1 MATSTSPY
9 LEGNFAPVH
18 EEITVDNLTIIGEL
32 PRDLNGMFV
41 RNGPNPRF
49 KPEGSYHWFDG
60 DGMLHGIRLQEGKAS
75 YRNRYIRT
83 QCFDYE
89 SEAGRP
95 LWGSMLDK
103 FSLRKTFFPPRGV
116 RMKNTA
122 NVALTWHDGRLMA
135 LWELGDPH
143 EISVPGLETV
153 GPYNYS
159 GHLTHAFTAH
169 PKVDAVTGE
178 MMFFGYSIGTR
189 EKLHYSVVSAEGQI
203 LRTEPIHIPES
214 VMMHDFAI
222 TENYTIFMDLPL
234 EMSFMNLIRG
244 KEVFQFN
251 RDRPSRFGIVPR
263 HGSNSDIRWF
273 EGPPCYVYH
282 TVNAWEEGDEI
293 VLVGCRMEQT
303 DVIAPPGHSTKN
315 PGHSMQVETG
325 SGNPQNLANLHRWV
339 FNMKSGEMREEQLD
353 DRVAEF
359 PRYNEALTGR
369 CNRYSYTGQGTV
381 PEPGKGQLFYGLL
394 KYDLQRGESIEHN
407 FGRKRYGGEAAFV
420 PRPAGLAEDDGWLV
434 TIVFDEASESS
445 ELVVVDAQQLDQP
458 PVARVLIPQ
467 RVPFGFHSIWLD
479 DEQIAQG

>member
-1 MATSTSPY
+1 MTAPISPY

-18 EEITVDNLTIIGEL
+18 EEITVDNLTVIGEL

-49 KPEGSYHWFDG
+49 KPEGNYHWFDG

-83 QCFDYE
+83 QCFEYE

-103 FSLRKTFFPPRGV
+103 LSIRKTLFPPHGV
-116 RMKNTA
+116 RMKNSA
-122 NVALTWHDGRLMA
+122 NIALTWHDGRLMA
-135 LWELGDPH
+135 LWEMGDPH

-153 GPYNYS
+153 GPYNYN
-159 GHLTHAFTAH
+159 GNLTHAFTAH

-203 LRTEPIHIPES
+203 LRS
-214 VMMHDFAI
+214 
-222 TENYTIFMDLPL
+222 
-234 EMSFMNLIRG
+234 
-244 KEVFQFN
+244 
-251 RDRPSRFGIVPR
+251 IVPR
-263 HGSNSDIRWF
+263 HGGNSDVRWF

-282 TVNAWEEGDEI
+282 TVNAWEEATETVGDEI

-303 DVIAPPGHSTKN
+303 DVIAPPGHSTKD
-315 PGHSMQVETG
+315 PGHSMEVERAN
-325 SGNPQNLANLHRWV
+325 SKPQNLANLHRWV
-339 FNMKSGEMREEQLD
+339 FNLKSGEMREEQLD

-369 CNRYSYTGQGTV
+369 RNRYSYTGQGTM
-381 PEPGKGQLFYGLL
+381 PDPGQGQLFYGLI
-394 KYDLQRGESIEHN
+394 KYDLQSGTSVEHN
-407 FGRKRYGGEAAFV
+407 FGPNRYGGEAAFV
-420 PRPAGLAEDDGWLV
+420 PRPAGSAEDDGWLV
-434 TIVFDEASESS
+434 TIVFDEATESS
-445 ELVVVDAQQLDQP
+445 ELVVVDAQHLDQP
-458 PVARVLIPQ
+458 PVARVLMPQ
-467 RVPFGFHSIWLD
+467 RVPYGFHSIWLD
-479 DEQIAQG
+479 DGQIG